1 MEDFHFLPCN
11 LTRTLLPPMQCGHQ
25 APPCWANSSSSEVNL
40 LEKLTQEWWLLQ
52 CVSHD
57 CWRAP
62 PTGCMLFLCNLLE
75 EKMSA
80 PRLAACSL
88 WTAVETK
95 TISIWGKLQI
105 LEFLDSREIVGKFL
119 HAIFV
124 SEDILTSIA
133 SVWYFLLDWL
143 NICQGCGRFLTISYP
158 RWDQPISDIFI

>member
-1 MEDFHFLPCN
+1 MEDFHFLPCNFHFLPCN
-11 LTRTLLPPMQCGHQ
+11 LTRTLLPPMWSPSPSLLSQFKLLPGQ
-25 APPCWANSSSSEVNL
+25 L
-40 LEKLTQEWWLLQ
+40 LEKLTQEWWLIQ

-57 CWRAP
+57 CWCAP
-62 PTGCMLFLCNLLE
+62 PIGCMLLLCNLLE

-88 WTAVETK
+88 WSAVETK
-95 TISIWGKLQI
+95 TKSIWGKLQS

-143 NICQGCGRFLTISYP
+143 NI
-158 RWDQPISDIFI
+158 